1 MSVIFQNTTE
11 NDTSGHHSQCL
22 PLSLLHDLLVS
33 GDVNAQDATFDDS
46 QSETVEILSSQFQ
59 LPNGEI
65 LHYFLHLLIAY
76 TNSSILFK
84 KWKK

>member
-46 QSETVEILSSQFQ
+46 QSETVEILSFITI
-59 LPNGEI
+59 P
-65 LHYFLHLLIAY
+65 
-76 TNSSILFK
+76 TTKWRNSPLFSAPSYSLYELEHFV
-84 KWKK
+84 